1 MFKHISHFNNV
12 LSHQIV
18 LQKTPLETFKSQRLL
33 IAVLVLLV
41 SINIFTNFLD
51 MDTTILVGNILY
63 VPVVLFLVSVSAFTL
78 IKLGHDGMHGV
89 AWISL
94 LIASSLW
101 LIAET
106 TWIFYE
112 LVLHEDPFPSLA
124 DVFYSLG
131 YPFLFVFML
140 AYISP
145 VRKGITKRS
154 LLSAISA
161 SAIILFFGLYQ
172 TIDSSFELDNE
183 TFYAVLY
190 PILDSIL
197 IVPAFLGISLFF
209 SGRVNFMWTM
219 VWFGMLSLF
228 IADTIFMYSQ
238 MDDSY
243 YTGHPIEILFYSS
256 YVLIAF
262 GVYDQMRIFGQKNKI
277 QR

>member
-1 MFKHISHFNNV
+1 M
-12 LSHQIV
+12 
-18 LQKTPLETFKSQRLL
+18 QKTNLETFQSQWLL
-33 IAVLVLLV
+33 AALLALLV
-41 SINIFTNFLD
+41 SINTIANFLD
-51 MDTTILVGNILY
+51 MYTAILVGNIVY
-63 VPVVLFLVSVSAFTL
+63 VPVVLLLVTVSAFTL
-78 IKLGHDGMHGV
+78 IKLGHDGMHGI

-94 LIASSLW
+94 LIASLLW
-101 LIAET
+101 LVAEVV
-106 TWIFYE
+106 WIFYE
-112 LVLHEDPFPSLA
+112 LVLQVDPFPSLA

-154 LLSAISA
+154 LSIAISI
-161 SAIILFFGLYQ
+161 SAVILFFGLYQ
-172 TIDSSFELDNE
+172 TIDSSIYLNSLD
-183 TFYAVLY
+183 TFYAILY

-197 IVPAFLGISLFF
+197 IVPAILGISLFF

-219 VWFGMLSLF
+219 VCFGILSLF

-238 MDDSY
+238 MDDTY
-243 YTGHPIEILFYSS
+243 YTGHPIEILFYFS

-262 GVYDQMRIFGQKNKI
+262 GVYDQVRIFGQKNKI

>member
-1 MFKHISHFNNV
+1 M
-12 LSHQIV
+12 
-18 LQKTPLETFKSQRLL
+18 QKTNLETLQSQWLL
-33 IAVLVLLV
+33 LAVLVGLV
-41 SINIFTNFLD
+41 LVNITANFLD
-51 MDTTILVGNILY
+51 MDYTIIVGNIVYL
-63 VPVVLFLVSVSAFTL
+63 PVVILLVTVSAFTL
-78 IKLGHDGMHGV
+78 LRLGHDGMHGI

-101 LIAET
+101 LTAEAA
-106 TWIFYE
+106 WIYHE
-112 LVLHEDPFPSLA
+112 LVLQIDPFPSLA

-140 AYISP
+140 AYLSP

-154 LLSAISA
+154 LTGAISI

-172 TIDSSFELDNE
+172 TVETSIEFDSIE

-197 IVPAFLGISLFF
+197 IVPAILGISLFF
-209 SGRVNFMWTM
+209 SGRVNFMWAM

-228 IADTIFMYSQ
+228 TADTIFMYSQ
-238 MDDSY
+238 MDDTY
-243 YTGHPIEILFYSS
+243 YTGHPIEILFYFS

-262 GVYDQMRIFGQKNKI
+262 GVYDQVRIFGRKNKI
-277 QR
+277 RK